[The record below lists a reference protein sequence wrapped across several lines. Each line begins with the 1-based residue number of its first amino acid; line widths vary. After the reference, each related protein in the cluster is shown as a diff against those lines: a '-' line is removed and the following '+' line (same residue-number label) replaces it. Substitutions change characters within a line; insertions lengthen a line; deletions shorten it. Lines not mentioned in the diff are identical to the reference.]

1 MLNTDCA
8 IFMIPEQ
15 LSILVVECDVVESGI
30 IQDVLSKVGL
40 VKFSVQ
46 TATHLEDAL
55 ERLKDKR
62 IDVVVLDMGLG
73 GGESLTTFR
82 ELRKAAPGVAL
93 IILIG
98 PGQDEQ
104 AVVAM
109 REGAHQWLLKGEIT
123 GSVLMRVLLYAFECH
138 RTEIRERLARQTL
151 EMLNRQ
157 QNLEETIL
165 EFLRVVKRA
174 IDFDAVGIR
183 LRDGDDFPYYQT
195 IGFSEAFICAERFLC
210 AKDRTGEVLRDD
222 VGDPVL
228 ECMCGNILRG
238 RTNPVLPFF
247 TDGGSFWTNSTTKL
261 LAGTTEKDR
270 NGRTRNRCHREGYES
285 VALIPLRNATEII
298 GLLQLND
305 QRTNRL
311 TPGMIQ
317 FFEGLGASVGIA
329 LQHKKAEGM
338 LRDSQQRLEFVLQG
352 GGLGS
357 WDWYP
362 QTGDVAY
369 SELWAAMLDYSPE
382 EVQPSVDFFK
392 QHLHPDDLPSTLERL
407 MAHVEGRTLIYESE
421 HRLRAKSG
429 AWKWVRDRGRIV
441 VRDKDGRPSR
451 VAGVVEDITTRKLVE
466 SALRESRANLA
477 RAELFSHM
485 MVTQIGLDGRWLKVP
500 PLLGRL
506 LGYEEAELLALR
518 IQDVLHPDD
527 AECDWWQYQRILVS
541 DIKSFSTEKR
551 FVARN
556 GRQLWLDASVSLV
569 TDDRN
574 QPERFLTYLRD
585 ITEHKQAEDRIR
597 MQAESL
603 DLAHDAIV
611 VLDLSG
617 RILSWN
623 GGAHRLFGRSPEET
637 IGQEFIRLL
646 SEKETGQMR
655 ACLEQTL
662 RTGLCNRHL
671 EKLTRAGVK
680 VDVQSSWRLLKS
692 QGGLPQA
699 FLIVETEIGQT
710 MPD

>member
-15 LSILVVECDVVESGI
+15 LSILVVESDVVESGI
-30 IQDVLSKVGL
+30 IEDVLAKVGL

-238 RTNPVLPFF
+238 RTNTVLPFF

-305 QRTNRL
+305 QRTNRF

-338 LRDSQQRLEFVLQG
+338 LRDSQQRLEFSLQG

-357 WDWYP
+357 WDWCP
-362 QTGDVAY
+362 QTGAVAY
-369 SELWAAMLDYSPE
+369 SPLWGSMLEYEPE
-382 EVQPSVDFFK
+382 EVEPTVDFFK
-392 QHLHPDDLPSTLERL
+392 QHVHSDDLPSVLDRL
-407 MAHVEGRTLIYESE
+407 TGHLEGRLPIYESE
-421 HRLRAKSG
+421 HRLHTKSG
-429 AWKWVRDRGRIV
+429 KWKWVLDKGKTFM
-441 VRDKDGRPSR
+441 RDKDGNATR
-451 VAGVVEDITTRKLVE
+451 VVGVVADITMRKMAEVALFE
-466 SALRESRANLA
+466 SQVSLM
-477 RAELFSHM
+477 RAESFSRIM
-485 MVTQIGLDGRWLKVP
+485 ITQIGLDGRWLKVP
-500 PLLGRL
+500 PLLCQL
-506 LGYEEAELLALR
+506 LGYAEEELLALHL
-518 IQDVLHPDD
+518 QNVLHPDD
-527 AECDWWQYQRILVS
+527 FEGDWWQYQRLLVS
-541 DIKSFSTEKR
+541 DVKTFSTEKR
-551 FVARN
+551 FLRRDGAF
-556 GRQLWLDASVSLV
+556 LWLDANVSLL
-569 TDDRN
+569 TN
-574 QPERFLTYLRD
+574 EQGQPDRFLTYLRD
-585 ITEHKQAEDRIR
+585 ITEQRQAGDRIHA
-597 MQAESL
+597 QSELL
-603 DLAHDAIV
+603 DLTHDAIAV
-611 VLDLSG
+611 VDLTG
-617 RILSWN
+617 RILYWN
-623 GGAHRLFGRSPEET
+623 KSAHRLFGWTTDEA
-637 IGQEFIRLL
+637 IGREFQRML
-646 SEKETGQMR
+646 SEGENPDIR
-655 ACLEQTL
+655 ACLNQTL
-662 RTGLCNRHL
+662 RAGVCNRRL
-671 EKLTRAGVK
+671 EQLTKAGLK
-680 VDVQSSWRLLKS
+680 VEVESSWRLLKGV
-692 QGGLPQA
+692 GGVPQA
-699 FLIVETEIGQT
+699 IVVVETDIV
-710 MPD
+710 